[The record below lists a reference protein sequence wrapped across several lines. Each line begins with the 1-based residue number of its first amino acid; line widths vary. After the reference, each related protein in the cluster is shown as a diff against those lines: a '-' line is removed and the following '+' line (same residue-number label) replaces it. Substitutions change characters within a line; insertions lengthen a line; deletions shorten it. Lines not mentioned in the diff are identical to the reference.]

1 VCLETLLE
9 IEMKKLIPITL
20 IAVLS
25 GVQLVSVA
33 QPAHVHEHQATQ
45 ETGAVDMHAMR
56 EDMQKKM
63 AAAKT
68 GAERQQLMAEQQKKM
83 QGMQGMHG
91 QMHAQM
97 GSHDH
102 GAMKGMPGGDADMQ
116 KRMQSMRDQMTK

>member
-1 VCLETLLE
+1 
-9 IEMKKLIPITL
+9 MKKLIPIAL

-63 AAAKT
+63 
-68 GAERQQLMAEQQKKM
+68 

-102 GAMKGMPGGDADMQ
+102 GAIKGMLGADADMQ
-116 KRMQSMRDQMTK
+116 KRMQSMHDQMTK

>member
-1 VCLETLLE
+1 
-9 IEMKKLIPITL
+9 MKKLISIAL
-20 IAVLS
+20 IAALS

-45 ETGAVDMHAMR
+45 ETGAVDMKAMR
-56 EDMQKKM
+56 EEMQKKM

-68 GAERQQLMAEQQKKM
+68 DDERQQLMAEQQKKM

-97 GSHDH
+97 GSHEH
-102 GAMKGMPGGDADMQ
+102 GSMKGMPDSDAEMQ
-116 KRMQSMRDQMTK
+116 KRMQSMRDQMAK

>member
-1 VCLETLLE
+1 
-9 IEMKKLIPITL
+9 MKKLIPIAL

-68 GAERQQLMAEQQKKM
+68 DAERQQLMAEQHKKM
-83 QGMQGMHG
+83 QGMHG
-91 QMHAQM
+91 THGHMHAQK